1 MRSFEDS
8 IIECSTD
15 EKTERLDHFRKMKY
29 VLDNLDEYPRV
40 PNHQESV
47 AELKK
52 INNFLFYDNSS
63 TGIIDLTEVTKEQK
77 IKEQQLAAEA
87 ISIGE
92 QLYEYCRK
100 FESSD
105 MSVIDRQKH
114 CEVLMSF
121 LALKQE
127 SIRRMYLNERSGSLE
142 NHEQLVELEQEIIAQ
157 KDQINTFM
165 ATTK

>member
-1 MRSFEDS
+1 
-8 IIECSTD
+8 
-15 EKTERLDHFRKMKY
+15 
-29 VLDNLDEYPRV
+29 
-40 PNHQESV
+40 
-47 AELKK
+47 
-52 INNFLFYDNSS
+52 
-63 TGIIDLTEVTKEQK
+63 
-77 IKEQQLAAEA
+77 
-87 ISIGE
+87 
-92 QLYEYCRK
+92 
-100 FESSD
+100 